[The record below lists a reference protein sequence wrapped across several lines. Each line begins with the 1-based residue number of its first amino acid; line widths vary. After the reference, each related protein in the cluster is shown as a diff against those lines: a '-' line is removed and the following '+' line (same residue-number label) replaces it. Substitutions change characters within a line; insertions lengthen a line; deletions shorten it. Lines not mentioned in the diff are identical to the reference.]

1 MRPRKRTAIRDPHS
15 PNRLGSGPSLP
26 SAPVVAFIAR
36 LMEDYA
42 DESEVRRL
50 LPYSQAEILWCPDI
64 PANSGYDEDGE
75 APFGKAI
82 NVYAK
87 GYPR

>member
-1 MRPRKRTAIRDPHS
+1 
-15 PNRLGSGPSLP
+15 
-26 SAPVVAFIAR
+26 
-36 LMEDYA
+36 MEDYA
-42 DESEVRRL
+42 NESEVRRL